1 MQDQSAPLRK
11 LEVLVVEPNDEEAQ
25 NLVSGLSARMPEIE
39 LNFLLSHSYAET
51 SRALAEYSPDV
62 VLVNVETDVDHGRR
76 LIDEIF
82 CRAPHAAIIGISS
95 DGDLETGL
103 DVVRAGVQDYL
114 VRGSDYLDTLSRSIL
129 FSFERKS
136 NLNYSEAVV
145 FRDPVTGA
153 LNRLAFM
160 ERLRYAIASARR
172 RRERFCLASFMFH
185 GFDAVR
191 ESFGNS
197 ACEILLREIGERFLD
212 KARETDVLARFGE
225 NHFVGIFE
233 NITET
238 SRPLIVERMQE
249 YLSQPFILH
258 DAQDR
263 GPVQLKIAVTMGL
276 SLYPDHAENINVEED
291 AHRLMFAADV
301 ALKSTVPGAVDNCIM
316 FDSVLFEQPIIGKSM
331 H

>member
-1 MQDQSAPLRK
+1 MQDDSAPLRK
-11 LEVLVVEPNDEEAQ
+11 LEVLVVEPDDDEAQ
-25 NLVSGLSARMPEIE
+25 HLATGLSERIPEVE
-39 LNFLLSHSYAET
+39 LTFLFSHSYAET
-51 SRALAEYSPDV
+51 SQILTEYSPDV
-62 VLVNVETDVDHGRR
+62 ILVNVETDVDHGQR

-95 DGDLETGL
+95 DGDIQTGL
-103 DVVRAGVQDYL
+103 EVVRSGVQDYL
-114 VRGSDYLDTLSRSIL
+114 VRGADYLDTLGRSIL

-160 ERLRYAIASARR
+160 ERLRYAIVSARR
-172 RRERFCLASFMFH
+172 RRERFCLASFLFH

-191 ESFGNS
+191 ESFGPA
-197 ACEILLREIGERFLD
+197 ACEALLREIGERFLD
-212 KARETDVLARFGE
+212 KARESDVLARFGE

-238 SRPLIVERMQE
+238 TRPQIVGRMQE
-249 YLSQPFILH
+249 YLSQPFIL
-258 DAQDR
+258 QVGEDR
-263 GPVQLKIAVTMGL
+263 GPVQLNVAVTMGL
-276 SLYPDHAENINVEED
+276 SLYPEHAENINVEED

-301 ALKSTVPGAVDNCIM
+301 ALNSTSPGSMDNCIL
-316 FDSVLFEQPIIGKSM
+316 FDAVLFEQPVIGKSM